1 MEDLLQ
7 EYETLYY
14 KIIRKI
20 EKLNCQLEENN
31 LHNIEYERLK
41 SRRDL
46 LQLESWEVMGAIN
59 EMRKHL

>member
-31 LHNIEYERLK
+31 LRNIEYERLK